1 MKPVNLQFLSITI
14 HMKRREFLEKSGILL
29 AGLGTSSVL
38 HPAILKALMIEPA
51 AQSTFYDA
59 EHVVIL
65 MQENRSFDHAFG
77 SLKGVRGFLDRRA
90 FVKQDGHSVFFQK
103 NDDGKYAA
111 PARLDLRNTKSTWM
125 SSLPHSWNNQQ
136 HALNK
141 GKYDSWLQAKASD
154 NKNYKDIPL
163 TLGYYNREDLPFY
176 YQLADAFTIFDQYF
190 SSSLTGTT
198 PNRLFHWSGTLREQK
213 NGKVK
218 ANVYNENIDY
228 DKEHQARWKSFPEI
242 LEEKNISWRIY
253 QNEISLPKGMSEEQD
268 AWLGNFTDN
277 PIEWFSKF
285 NVKFSKGYHEHI
297 PNIIASLKKEIEKHP
312 DRKENLEKRIAE
324 LEEDKVKYH
333 PDQFGK
339 LSQTERNLHEKAFTT
354 NVNDPDYRN
363 LEIGNDENGD
373 RLVVPKGD
381 VLYQFRTD
389 VENKKLPLVSWL
401 IAPEHF
407 SDHPGSPWY
416 GAWYISEVLNILT
429 KDPETWKKT
438 IFIINYD
445 ENDGYFDHVLPFAPP
460 LNPNQPV
467 NLNGTE
473 GVEYVSRKQE
483 YMTSPALK
491 DHEKIEGTIGLG
503 YRVPMIIASPWTKGG
518 FVNSE
523 VSDHTSV
530 LMFLEK
536 FIYKKFNK
544 NVTVN
549 NISDWRR
556 AICGDL
562 TSAFNS
568 SNIKIPE
575 MNYLDQKEYA
585 KTINSAKNKPLPH
598 LKWYAE
604 NELNNNILAVQ
615 ERGIKPSNAL
625 PYNFHVNLEDG
636 KIMMKNLKEKA
647 VPLIIYDRTKFE
659 EDDFYFSYTLYA
671 KQELS
676 HSVDPGV
683 YDYEIFGPN
692 GFYRNFKGNNTSE
705 LKISLSNFPSKNMVE
720 LFIEKTNENNN
731 VVIVEDLYEKNQ
743 ASTIHQTEKLKFNL
757 DKTKG
762 WYDLKII
769 SDNNIW
775 HFAGRLETGKPS
787 ISDPHWT

>member
-1 MKPVNLQFLSITI
+1 MN
-14 HMKRREFLEKSGILL
+14 RREFLEKSSILL

-38 HPAILKALMIEPA
+38 HPSILKALAIEPA

-77 SLKGVRGFLDRRA
+77 ALKGVRGFLDKRA
-90 FVKQDGHSVFFQK
+90 FIKPDGHSVFFQK
-103 NDDGKYAA
+103 DNTGKYAA

-125 SSLPHSWNNQQ
+125 SSLPHSWENQQ
-136 HALNK
+136 NALNK
-141 GKYDSWLQAKASD
+141 GKYDQWLQAKASG
-154 NKNYKDIPL
+154 NKDYKDIPL

-190 SSSLTGTT
+190 CSSLTGTT
-198 PNRLFHWSGTLREQK
+198 PNRLFLWSGTLRAQQ

-218 ANVYNENIDY
+218 ANVVNENIDY
-228 DKEHQARWKSFPEI
+228 DKARQAKWKSFPEI
-242 LEEKNISWRIY
+242 LEEQNVSWRIY
-253 QNEISLPKGMSEEQD
+253 QNEISLPKGMSGEQE
-268 AWLGNFTDN
+268 AWLSNFTDN

-285 NVKFSKGYHEHI
+285 NVKFSKGYHQNI
-297 PNIIASLKKEIEKHP
+297 PNLIERLKKEIEKNP
-312 DRKENLEKRIAE
+312 KQKERLESMIAE
-324 LEEDKVKYH
+324 LKEDEVKYH
-333 PDQFGK
+333 PDNYSK
-339 LSQTERNLHEKAFTT
+339 LSKEEKNLHEKAFTT
-354 NVNDPDYRN
+354 NSGDPDYWN
-363 LEIGNDENGD
+363 LETGKDENGE

-381 VLYQFRTD
+381 VLFQFRKD
-389 VENKKLPLVSWL
+389 VEEKKLPLVSWL
-401 IAPEHF
+401 VAPEHF

-467 NLNGTE
+467 DMNGKE
-473 GVEYVSRKQE
+473 GVEYVDRSQE
-483 YMTSPALK
+483 YISDPSLK
-491 DHEKIEGTIGLG
+491 DYEKTEGTVGLG

-530 LMFLEK
+530 LQFLEK
-536 FIYKKFNK
+536 FIMKKFSK
-544 NVTVN
+544 DVHID

-568 SNIKIPE
+568 PNVKAPQ
-575 MNYLDQKEYA
+575 MNYLNQKDYA
-585 KTINSAKNKPLPH
+585 KTINAARNKPVPD
-598 LKWYAE
+598 LKWYSE
-604 NELNNNILAVQ
+604 NELKNNLPEIQ
-615 ERGIKPSNAL
+615 ERGMKPSHAL
-625 PYNFHVNLEDG
+625 PYNFHVNLEG
-636 KIMMKNLKEKA
+636 KAIKMTNLKENG
-647 VPLIIYDRTKFE
+647 VPLLVYDRTRFDK
-659 EDDFYFSYTLYA
+659 DNYHFSYALYS

-676 HSVDPGV
+676 HALHSGAYD

-692 GFYRNFKGNNTSE
+692 GFFRKFKGNPDPDLEIILVNT
-705 LKISLSNFPSKNMVE
+705 ISKNQVE
-720 LFIEKTNENNN
+720 LIIRNNKKKN
-731 VVIVEDLYEKNQ
+731 ISVVLEDLYGKTKKTIALQKPEEKIAFDLN
-743 ASTIHQTEKLKFNL
+743 NN
-757 DKTKG
+757 KG
-762 WYDLKII
+762 WYDF
-769 SDNNIW
+769 NITARDHQW
-775 HFAGRLETGKPS
+775 HFAGRIETGKIS
-787 ISDPHWT
+787 VSDPHWA

>member
-1 MKPVNLQFLSITI
+1 MN
-14 HMKRREFLEKSGILL
+14 RREFLEKSGILL

-103 NDDGKYAA
+103 NKYGKYAA
-111 PARLDLRNTKSTWM
+111 PARLDIRNTKSTWM
-125 SSLPHSWNNQQ
+125 SSLPHSWGNQQ
-136 HALNK
+136 EAFNK
-141 GKYDSWLQAKASD
+141 GKYDRWLQAKASD

-190 SSSLTGTT
+190 CSALTGTT

-228 DKEHQARWKSFPEI
+228 DKNHQARWKSFPEI
-242 LEEKNISWRIY
+242 LEEQNIPWRIY
-253 QNEISLPKGMSEEQD
+253 QNEISLPKGMSAEQE
-268 AWLGNFTDN
+268 AWLSNFTDN
-277 PIEWFSKF
+277 PIEWFSSF
-285 NVKFSKGYHEHI
+285 NVKFSEGYYEHI
-297 PNIIASLKKEIEKHP
+297 PEIIAFLRKEIEKHP
-312 DRKENLEKRIAE
+312 ERREVLQRRIAE
-324 LEEDKVKYH
+324 LEEDKVNYH
-333 PDQFGK
+333 PDQYSK
-339 LSQTERNLHEKAFTT
+339 LSRKQKNLHEKAFTT
-354 NVNDPDYRN
+354 NINDPDYRN
-363 LEIGNDENGD
+363 LEIGKDENGE

-381 VLYQFRTD
+381 VLYQFRKD

-429 KDPETWKKT
+429 NDPEIWKKT

-460 LNPNQPV
+460 LNPSQPV
-467 NLNGTE
+467 DMNGPE
-473 GVEYVSRKQE
+473 GVEYVNRKQE
-483 YMTSPALK
+483 YMASPTVK
-491 DHEKIEGTIGLG
+491 EHEKVEGMVGLG

-523 VSDHTSV
+523 ISDHTSV
-530 LMFLEK
+530 LMFLEN
-536 FIYKKFNK
+536 FIRKKNNK

-562 TSAFNS
+562 TSAFNDA
-568 SNIKIPE
+568 NVKIPE
-575 MNYLDQKEYA
+575 MDYLDQKEYA
-585 KTINSAKNKPLPH
+585 KSINSAKNKPVPN
-598 LKWYAE
+598 LKLFNE
-604 NELNNNILAVQ
+604 NELSTKILTIQ

-625 PYNFHVNLEDG
+625 PYNYHVNLDNG
-636 KIMMKNLKEKA
+636 KISMKNLRERA
-647 VPLIIYDRTKFE
+647 VPLIIYDRTRFDE
-659 EDDFYFSYTLYA
+659 NDFYFSYALYS

-676 HSVDPGV
+676 HPFHSEI
-683 YDYEIFGPN
+683 YNYEVFGPN
-692 GFYRNFKGNNTSE
+692 GFYRNFQGKNIPGIKIALNN
-705 LKISLSNFPSKNMVE
+705 NPSKNTVE
-720 LFIEKTNENNN
+720 LWIEKSVENR
-731 VVIVEDLYEKNQ
+731 VSVTVEDFYEKTKKNI
-743 ASTIHQTEKLKFNL
+743 AIDLAEKIKFDL

-762 WYDLKII
+762 WYDLKITL
-769 SDNNIW
+769 DQTTW

-787 ISDPHWT
+787 ISDPHWS